1 MVGIDRRWATVLAR
15 VGCVCLVA
23 AASGCGRAG
32 SGQGL
37 GAGGATG
44 LGGSSTGSGGSS
56 SSGSGGSSS
65 GAGGVPGAGGSPGT
79 GGDSSGAGGAG
90 AADAGGAPDA
100 GVATPLQ
107 PLKSYTG
114 DGYFQSI
121 AIGGGVIY
129 VGRIITGSGG
139 TLRQLPVAGIVAL
152 DEATLLP
159 KLDWQPQVDTYVN
172 GIVLSG
178 GLVYIAEDLARNNL
192 QVLDAATGVVLSSAY
207 PVADSGVA
215 SLALSG
221 STMYFGGRFQTV
233 GTASRGGFGAFDVTT
248 GALKSWGPTQ
258 DSTGGWP
265 QALAISGNTIYASGG
280 FTLSDGAGG
289 THRALAAIDATTG
302 AVLPWNPNPSSSVA
316 AMSISGNTL
325 FVAGIFTTIAG
336 QSRNHAAAF
345 DVTTGALLP
354 WDADTDGNVRA
365 LAVHGGTVYLGG
377 AFTTAGGQP
386 RRGLVAVDAVSA
398 AVLPWNPIVLPP
410 PPPGNSAL
418 PNVTALAVSDRV
430 VAVGGAGTAPTDP
443 GLEFFTP
450 PP

>member
-1 MVGIDRRWATVLAR
+1 
-15 VGCVCLVA
+15 VGCACVVA
-23 AASGCGRAG
+23 AAGCGRAG
-32 SGQGL
+32 SGLGS
-37 GAGGATG
+37 GAGGSTG
-44 LGGSSTGSGGSS
+44 LGGASIGSGGSTPG
-56 SSGSGGSSS
+56 GSGGSSS
-65 GAGGVPGAGGSPGT
+65 GAGGASANGGAPGT

-90 AADAGGAPDA
+90 AADGGGTSDGAPDA
-100 GVATPLQ
+100 GFAAPLQ

-121 AIGGGVIY
+121 AIGGGVVY
-129 VGRIITGSGG
+129 VGRLISGSGG
-139 TLRQLPVAGIVAL
+139 TLRQLPIAGIVAL

-172 GIVLSG
+172 DIVVSG
-178 GLVYIAEDLARNNL
+178 SRVYIAGDLARNNL
-192 QVLDAATGVVLSSAY
+192 QVLDVATGAVLSSSY

-215 SLALSG
+215 ALALVG
-221 STMYFGGRFQTV
+221 GTMYFGGRFQTV
-233 GTASRGGFGAFDVTT
+233 GGAPRVGLGAFDVTT
-248 GALKSWGPTQ
+248 GSLKSWGPTQ
-258 DSTGGWP
+258 DNTGGWT
-265 QALAISGNTIYASGG
+265 QGLAISGNTIYASGG
-280 FTLSDGAGG
+280 FTLADGAGG
-289 THRALAAIDATTG
+289 RRRFLAAIDATTG

-354 WDADTDGNVRA
+354 WDPDTDGNVRA

-377 AFTTAGGQP
+377 AFATAGGQP